1 MRNNKTTANAPLRT
15 SETVDVL
22 TQQIMGTIKREGS
35 GQFENVVPEE
45 PVKPVKEKAAIE
57 QCGCGEIGRRTRF
70 RFSRRKAC
78 RFDSCHPHHKHYE
91 RIFPLYSTVHFRC
104 HI

>member
-22 TQQIMGTIKREGS
+22 TQQIMGTLKREGS

-45 PVKPVKEKAAIE
+45 PVKPVKEKAPKKP
-57 QCGCGEIGRRTRF
+57 RD
-70 RFSRRKAC
+70 K
-78 RFDSCHPHHKHYE
+78 PHFKQHAKHRE
-91 RIFPLYSTVHFRC
+91 KE
-104 HI
+104 